1 MSKQQQHRTISA
13 TPIKT
18 SIFHSGESLLDFLV
32 QSLHGVDLEGQVLAI
47 TSKIVSLA
55 ENRTVAKSTISKK
68 DLIKKEADI
77 YLTPGQY
84 DIELT
89 ITKGLLIPSAGI
101 DESNSADQSYILY
114 PEDPFA
120 SAHLIWQGLRRAFA
134 LKNFGVI
141 LTDSHSM
148 PLRRGVT
155 GIALAYWGFNGVESL
170 VDTPDLFGTKLK
182 FTHLDIVDSLAAMA
196 VLVMGEANESC
207 PLAVVQGA
215 KVTFSEVTDANELIL
230 SPQKDLYYPL
240 LQKFIEPTKE

>member
-1 MSKQQQHRTISA
+1 MSQAQTHRMISA
-13 TPIKT
+13 TPIHT
-18 SIFHSGESLLDFLV
+18 SIYRSGESLLDFLV
-32 QSLHGVDLEGQVLAI
+32 QALQGIELEGQVLAI

-55 ENRTVAKSTISKK
+55 ENRTVAKSAISKK

-89 ITKGLLIPSAGI
+89 ITQGLLIPSAGI

-120 SAHLIWQGLRRAFA
+120 SAHLIWQGLRRAFS

-155 GIALAYWGFNGVESL
+155 GIALAYWGFHGVESL
-170 VDTPDLFGTKLK
+170 VDTPDLFGNKLK
-182 FTHLDIVDSLAAMA
+182 FTHLDIVDTLAAMA
-196 VLVMGEANESC
+196 VLVMGEANEAC
-207 PLAVVQGA
+207 PLAVVSGA
-215 KVTFSEVTDANELIL
+215 KVKFSEATDPSELIL
-230 SPQKDLYYPL
+230 PPDKDLYYPL
-240 LQKFIEPTKE
+240 LRKFIEATKE